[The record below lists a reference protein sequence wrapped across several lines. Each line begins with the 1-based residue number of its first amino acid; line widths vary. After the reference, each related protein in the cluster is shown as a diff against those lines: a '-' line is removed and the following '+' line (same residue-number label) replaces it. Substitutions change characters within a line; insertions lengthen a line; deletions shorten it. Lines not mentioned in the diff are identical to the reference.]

1 MFPKHVILQL
11 HWVVVLYCCGLCHC
25 ALNKTFD
32 ISAED
37 MRQIQHWA
45 KLKDELSFVS
55 NLSVLSLV
63 FDGVQYK
70 DLYLSVILLVQQA
83 MFKTE
88 KYF

>member
-1 MFPKHVILQL
+1 
-11 HWVVVLYCCGLCHC
+11 
-25 ALNKTFD
+25 
-32 ISAED
+32 